1 MFSTDLVNFKNLP
14 DVDEYHWLGLLVT
27 FNDEFTV
34 IAGWQTVNVRV
45 MENVSGQ
52 WNASKIHVAPDEF
65 KARKRLNALVFN
77 DKGTDTLFIF
87 GML

>member
-14 DVDEYHWLGLLVT
+14 DVDENHWLGLLVT
-27 FNDEFTV
+27 FNYEFTV
-34 IAGWQTVNVRV
+34 IAGWLTVNVRV

-52 WNASKIHVAPDEF
+52 WNATKINVTPDEF
-65 KARKRLNALVFN
+65 KSRKRLNALVFN
-77 DKGTDTLFIF
+77 DDGTDSLFIF